1 MSWQQYPPH
10 GQPPPH
16 HGGYH
21 QQPPPP
27 PGQQPYGAPPP
38 PPGQYYQQ
46 PAPYQYNAPSP
57 QSYGAPPPSQEYYQQ
72 PPQSFPPQPPLQPYN
87 APYGAPPPG
96 QGYPY
101 QHGGYAQPSPQQYPP
116 TPPSLGYGS
125 PQIINWNAAPDVD
138 GLRKAMKG
146 FGTDER
152 ALIRILA
159 KKDALQVVTIRNEFH
174 RLHRRDLEA
183 DIKKETS
190 GWFET
195 GLLALVRGPLLH
207 DVHMLHEA
215 MSGLGTKEKVLNDVL
230 LSRSNADLNAI
241 KSAYHHTFHRRLED
255 AVRSD
260 LSMKT
265 ERHFMIVLT
274 ATRAEDS
281 APVVKADIDRD
292 VSDLYNATEGKVG
305 TDEIKV
311 CSILSSRNDNQLRAI
326 AHEYRKAY
334 ARSLEHVIRREF
346 SGHMEDA
353 LLYQLRHA
361 VDKYMHQAQLLED
374 AMAGMGTKDHL
385 LVSRVVRS
393 HWDPSNMD
401 NVKGAYQ
408 QTFGTSLSQ
417 RIRGETSG
425 DYQKLMLAC
434 IGEQV

>member
-1 MSWQQYPPH
+1 
-10 GQPPPH
+10 
-16 HGGYH
+16 
-21 QQPPPP
+21 
-27 PGQQPYGAPPP
+27 
-38 PPGQYYQQ
+38 
-46 PAPYQYNAPSP
+46 
-57 QSYGAPPPSQEYYQQ
+57 
-72 PPQSFPPQPPLQPYN
+72 
-87 APYGAPPPG
+87 
-96 QGYPY
+96 
-101 QHGGYAQPSPQQYPP
+101 
-116 TPPSLGYGS
+116 
-125 PQIINWNAAPDVD
+125 
-138 GLRKAMKG
+138 MKG

-334 ARSLEHVIRREF
+334 ARSLEHVIRR
-346 SGHMEDA
+346 
-353 LLYQLRHA
+353 
-361 VDKYMHQAQLLED
+361 
-374 AMAGMGTKDHL
+374 
-385 LVSRVVRS
+385 VSREPSRACVQDQGHVTPPQFPLPVGLTLTPCHAGILRS
-393 HWDPSNMD
+393 HGRCAALPIAS
-401 NVKGAYQ
+401 
-408 QTFGTSLSQ
+408 
-417 RIRGETSG
+417 R
-425 DYQKLMLAC
+425 C
-434 IGEQV
+434 